1 MAGVGPK
8 TGGKFSELDCKTFKD
23 LLNSVLSF
31 EDSRVFVVFLG
42 QLEGGRW
49 LVKLR
54 TDDEIDLADLFTE
67 HEEFAVA
74 PLPSLTQL
82 EEEEEAGG
90 DVQEI
95 KEVEY
100 VGPVLPKISLPESDV
115 VEGNI
120 CYFESPSCFYVCP
133 LSHLDRIKLV
143 FEQCQSHHLLGRV
156 APVPGTSCLAPD
168 DDVYY
173 RAEILSASP
182 EQGLVSV
189 FLVDYGKSM
198 ETEVEKLISLPEEFS
213 QVPGLVIKA
222 RLRGV
227 KPSGEEWSEKEKATA
242 EILMEVGSSK
252 VFKMNDLKYVHGE
265 CVTNITD
272 VKGRDV
278 AENMIKAGAGV
289 EDRLLGR
296 ISDVELYK
304 ISP

>member
-8 TGGKFSELDCKTFKD
+8 TGGKFSQLDCQTFKD
-23 LLNSVLSF
+23 LLTSVLSL
-31 EDSRVFVVFLG
+31 EDSKVFVLFLG

-49 LVKLR
+49 LVKLK
-54 TDDEIDLADLFTE
+54 TDDEIDLSDLFIK
-67 HEEFAVA
+67 HEELAVA

-82 EEEEEAGG
+82 EVEKGEEEGG
-90 DVQEI
+90 EI
-95 KEVEY
+95 KEGETQPETVEETEFL
-100 VGPVLPKISLPESDV
+100 GPVLPMIVLPESEV

-133 LSHLDRIKLV
+133 LPHLDVINHV

-168 DDVYY
+168 DEVYY

-182 EQGLVSV
+182 QQGLVSV

-227 KPSGEEWSEKEKATA
+227 KPVGEDWSEKEKMTA

-252 VFKMNDLKYVHGE
+252 VFKMTDLKYVHGE

-272 VKGRDV
+272 VKGEDV
-278 AENMIKAGAGV
+278 AENMIKAEAGV

-296 ISDVELYK
+296 IY
-304 ISP
+304 